1 MMLRP
6 STPRPLLLL
15 ACAAALGGSAL
26 HSTTARADDADK
38 AACADKDEGDACTR
52 GDGGSGTCVPDDSDP
67 VLTCEDSVGDDGG
80 DDNGSDD
87 SNDDGPSCSVAG
99 GGPLGGVSLALGM
112 IVALARRRR

>member
-1 MMLRP
+1 MTLRT

-15 ACAAALGGSAL
+15 ACAAALGVTALGST
-26 HSTTARADDADK
+26 SARADDADS
-38 AACADKDEGDACTR
+38 DACTR

-80 DDNGSDD
+80 DDNSSDD

-112 IVALARRRR
+112 LVALARRRR